1 MLLFRFLLFFKFEYV
16 ELKVSSFFDLRRDP
30 VIMVGEKHKKRVEK
44 IEKREEKVDLVMMMM
59 IEKEGKDGVWAELQ
73 KKSRENVRDFLLK
86 FYLVIHYV
94 CMV

>member
-1 MLLFRFLLFFKFEYV
+1 
-16 ELKVSSFFDLRRDP
+16 
-30 VIMVGEKHKKRVEK
+30 
-44 IEKREEKVDLVMMMM
+44 VDLVMMMM
-59 IEKEGKDGVWAELQ
+59 IEKEGKDGVWAEQQ

>member
-1 MLLFRFLLFFKFEYV
+1 M
-16 ELKVSSFFDLRRDP
+16 
-30 VIMVGEKHKKRVEK
+30 GEKNIRKGRKNRKKG
-44 IEKREEKVDLVMMMM
+44 RESGLGYDDDDWK
-59 IEKEGKDGVWAELQ
+59 GRKDRVWAEQQ